1 MLGWREWGGGY
12 RERVLEL
19 PPIDVA
25 AAAGFLTA
33 HLGHQVSEV
42 EPAGAGAW
50 STCFGFRDG
59 GGDAAGGAEYVV
71 RFGRHVDDY
80 RKDQRAS
87 AFCSSRLPI
96 PVVIDVGP
104 AFDGY
109 FAIST
114 RAHGAPL
121 ESLGRDDW
129 AAVVPELLTVLD
141 GIRIVPVPANAG
153 FGGWDATG
161 RAPLRTWREH
171 LMAVSVDTPDRRT
184 HGWTTRLAGSPFG
197 DESFRAGYARLTELA
212 DPGVN
217 PQFLVHSD
225 LLNRN
230 VLVQNRRITAVFD
243 WGCSIYGDFLY
254 DIAWIEFWSPWY
266 PAMCGVDFVAAA
278 RDRLAGQGVVV
289 ENFEQRLRCC
299 LLHIGLDHLA
309 YNAFTGNMTELGN
322 TIERLSQFV

>member
-1 MLGWREWGGGY
+1 
-12 RERVLEL
+12 VQPL
-19 PPIDVA
+19 PAISVA
-25 AAAGFLTA
+25 DATDFLTA
-33 HLGHQVSEV
+33 HLGRPVRAV
-42 EPAGAGAW
+42 EPADAGAW

-59 GGDAAGGAEYVV
+59 GDGSEYVV

-87 AFCSSRLPI
+87 AFSSPRLPI
-96 PVVIDVGP
+96 PVVTGIGP

-114 RAHGAPL
+114 RAHGVDL

-129 AAVVPELLTVLD
+129 TDIVPELLTVLD
-141 GIRIVPVPANAG
+141 EIRTVPVPADAG

-171 LMAVSVDTPDRRT
+171 LLAVSVDTPDRRT
-184 HGWTTRLAGSPFG
+184 HGWTRLLAELPFG
-197 DESFRAGYARLTELA
+197 DEAFAAGYLRLTELA
-212 DPGVN
+212 DPTMN
-217 PQFLVHSD
+217 PRFLVHSD

-230 VLVQNRRITAVFD
+230 VLVQDRRITAVFD

-266 PAMCGVDFVAAA
+266 PSMSGVDFVAAA
-278 RDRLAGQGVVV
+278 RNRLAVQGVDV
-289 ENFEQRLRCC
+289 EGFDERLRCC

-309 YNAFTGNMTELGN
+309 YNAFTGNITELGN
-322 TIERLSQFV
+322 TIDRLAQFV